1 MLGFNRSEQRML
13 SCAVPGATDE
23 QLAEALE
30 TSLSVVKKMWVS
42 IYRRVEDCVPELV
55 ANSLP
60 SDIPASGRG
69 REKRRRLLAYL
80 REHPEELR
88 PACRSLSKR
97 ANDVFAVHAR
107 LDPGER
113 KTPQLERKGFG
124 LWTLTL
130 PGVPTCPDRK
140 KLVGTHSDPMFT
152 GLSRL
157 PRLVPTKKQQHQH
170 ANPLVEMHRC

>member
-1 MLGFNRSEQRML
+1 MRASFSRSEQRKL

-42 IYRRVEDCVPELV
+42 IYRRVENYLPELV
-55 ANSLP
+55 ANPLT

-88 PACRSLSKR
+88 PVS
-97 ANDVFAVHAR
+97 
-107 LDPGER
+107 R
-113 KTPQLERKGFG
+113 KLLGNTNRDK
-124 LWTLTL
+124 
-130 PGVPTCPDRK
+130 
-140 KLVGTHSDPMFT
+140 
-152 GLSRL
+152 
-157 PRLVPTKKQQHQH
+157 
-170 ANPLVEMHRC
+170 